1 MTAILQLHAHLQ
13 YQFALIRL
21 DNPPVNGLSHAT
33 RAAIAAH
40 LATALAD
47 TRVTAILITGSGKTF
62 SGGADIR
69 EFGSDRAFAEPM
81 LPALLQQIEQADK
94 PVIAMVNGVCM
105 GGGFELALACHYRVV
120 LSGVQFA
127 LPEVKLGLLPGAGG
141 TQRLPRLLPM
151 AKCVEM
157 VCEGKSFTSDYL
169 QHVPGACLFDVLVD
183 TGGKEQSSDEL
194 LLAACTLASEIAA
207 QRPLPQT
214 SLRAVLSLSANET
227 SLFQQTR
234 LALQKKSGH
243 LPAPFA
249 CLDALEASL
258 HGSFAN
264 GMQLERELFTRLI
277 NGEESKALRHAFMAE
292 RAASKLENVDASA
305 VPREISSVAVIGA
318 GTMGAGIAMCF
329 ANAGIPVTM
338 LDTQASS
345 LEKGLERIRQT
356 YQSSLEKNKISIGE
370 FEKRRTLVRGAQSYA
385 EIADADVVIE
395 AVFEDMQ
402 VKQSVFQQL
411 DAVMK
416 PGAIL
421 ASNTSTLDLNQI
433 ARLTQRPTDVIG
445 LHFFSPA
452 NVMPLLEIV
461 RGELTSDA
469 VLLSCS
475 QLAKRIKKI
484 AVVAGVCDGFIG
496 NRMLEQYTKQAAFLL
511 EEGCTPQQVDRAIER
526 FGFAMGPFRM
536 NDLAGNDIS
545 WAIRQRRR
553 AANPAVV
560 YSKLGDLLCE
570 LGRYGQKTQAGWYD
584 YRPNE
589 RTAYPSTIVEQLIR
603 QHAHDTGIAQRQIND
618 DEIVQRLVLAL
629 ANEGRKIL
637 RDKIAVR
644 ASDIDVVYL
653 KGYGFPAHRGGPM
666 FFAQSLGWDA
676 VDTRIAE
683 FARGHRGE
691 TWVVD

>member
-1 MTAILQLHAHLQ
+1 MTATLHLHSHLHH
-13 YQFALIRL
+13 QFAVIQLQ
-21 DNPPVNGLSHAT
+21 NPPVNGLSHAT
-33 RAAIAAH
+33 RVAVAAH

-47 TRVTAILITGSGKTF
+47 PNVTAILITGAGKAF
-62 SGGADIR
+62 SGGADIK

-81 LPALLQQIEQADK
+81 LPTLLHRIEQSDK
-94 PVIAMVNGVCM
+94 PVIAVLNGVCM
-105 GGGFELALACHYRVV
+105 GGGLELALACHYRVAAR
-120 LSGVQFA
+120 GVQFA

-151 AKCVEM
+151 TSCVEM
-157 VCEGKSFTSDYL
+157 ICEGKSLSSDQLYRL
-169 QHVPGACLFDVLVD
+169 PESRLFDMFVD
-183 TGGKEQSSDEL
+183 EVAKENDTEYVMQ
-194 LLAACTLASEIAA
+194 AAYNFAA
-207 QRPLPQT
+207 GVTTQRPLPIT
-214 SLRAVLSLSANET
+214 SSRSVLALQANET
-227 SLFQQTR
+227 LIFQQTR
-234 LALQKKSGH
+234 QALQKKSAH
-243 LPAPFA
+243 LPASVA
-249 CLDALEASL
+249 CLDALEASTRE
-258 HGSFAN
+258 SFAD
-264 GMQLERELFTRLI
+264 GEKLERELFARLI
-277 NGEESKALRHAFMAE
+277 EGSESKALRHAFIAE
-292 RAASKLENVDASA
+292 RAASKLDGVAPDTVSRN
-305 VPREISSVAVIGA
+305 ITSVAVIGA
-318 GTMGAGIAMCF
+318 GTMGTGIAMCF
-329 ANAGIPVTM
+329 ANAGIAVMM

-345 LEKGLERIRQT
+345 LEKGIERIRQT
-356 YQSSLEKNKISIGE
+356 YQTALEKNKISISE
-370 FEKRRTLVRGAQSYA
+370 FEKRRALVRGVCSYDDIAQV
-385 EIADADVVIE
+385 DLVIE

-416 PGAIL
+416 TGAIL

-433 ARLTQRPTDVIG
+433 AQFTRRPADVIG

-461 RGELTSDA
+461 RAKLTSDE

-475 QLAKRIKKI
+475 QLAKKIKKV

-511 EEGCTPQQVDRAIER
+511 EEGCTPQQVDRAMEN

-589 RTAYPSTIVEQLIR
+589 RTAYPSTIVEQFIK
-603 QHAHDTGIAQRQIND
+603 QYAHDTGIAQRQISD
-618 DEIVQRLVLAL
+618 EEIVQRLVFAL

-644 ASDIDVVYL
+644 ASDIDIVYL

-666 FFAQSLGWDA
+666 FYAESLKWDV
-676 VDTRIAE
+676 VDTKIAE
-683 FARGHRGE
+683 FARGHRGG
-691 TWVVD
+691 TWVSP

>member
-1 MTAILQLHAHLQ
+1 MTATLRLHSHLQHQFAVIQLH
-13 YQFALIRL
+13 
-21 DNPPVNGLSHAT
+21 NPPVNGLSHAT
-33 RAAIAAH
+33 RAAVATHLRAA
-40 LATALAD
+40 LTDPA
-47 TRVTAILITGSGKTF
+47 VTAIFIIGSGKAF
-62 SGGADIR
+62 SGGADIK
-69 EFGSDRAFAEPM
+69 EFGSDRAFAEPT
-81 LPALLQQIEQADK
+81 LPALLHDIEQANK
-94 PVIAMVNGVCM
+94 PVIAVLNGICM
-105 GGGFELALACHYRVV
+105 GGGFELALACHYRVAAP
-120 LSGVQFA
+120 GVQFA

-151 AKCVEM
+151 SVCIELI
-157 VCEGKSFTSDYL
+157 CEGKSMMSDQL
-169 QHVPGACLFDVLVD
+169 SRLPDSRLFDLCMD
-183 TGGKEQSSDEL
+183 DLPKENADENL
-194 LLAACTLASEIAA
+194 LRAAFDFVANQAL
-207 QRPLPQT
+207 QRPLPVT
-214 SLRAVLSLSANET
+214 SAREVLALPAKDVSI
-227 SLFQQTR
+227 FQQAR
-234 LALQKKSGH
+234 LALQKKSTH
-243 LPAPFA
+243 LPAPIA
-249 CLDALEASL
+249 CLDALEASTR
-258 HGSFAN
+258 GSFAD
-264 GMQLERELFTRLI
+264 GEKLERELFTRLI
-277 NGEESKALRHAFMAE
+277 ESSESKALRHAFIAE
-292 RAASKLENVDASA
+292 RAASKLEGIAIDTL
-305 VPREISSVAVIGA
+305 PREISSVAVIGA

-329 ANAGIPVTM
+329 ANAGMPVM
-338 LDTQASS
+338 ILDTQASS
-345 LEKGLERIRQT
+345 LEKGIERIRQT
-356 YQSSLEKNKISIGE
+356 NQTALEKNKISIAE
-370 FEKRRTLVRGAQSYA
+370 FEKRSALVRGVLRYEDIAQ
-385 EIADADVVIE
+385 ADVVIE

-416 PGAIL
+416 PSAIL

-433 ARLTQRPTDVIG
+433 AQLTRRPADVIG

-461 RGELTSDA
+461 RTELTSDA

-475 QLAKRIKKI
+475 QLAKKIKKV

-511 EEGCTPQQVDRAIER
+511 EEGCTPSQVDRAMEN

-570 LGRYGQKTQAGWYD
+570 QGRYGQKTQAGWYD

-589 RTAYPSTIVEQLIR
+589 RTAYPSTKVEQFIR
-603 QHAHDTGIAQRQIND
+603 QHAHDMGFAQRQVSD
-618 DEIVQRLVLAL
+618 EEIVQRLVFAL

-653 KGYGFPAHRGGPM
+653 KGYGFPTHRGGPM
-666 FFAQSLGWDA
+666 FYAQSVGWEMLDARINEFAQ
-676 VDTRIAE
+676 
-683 FARGHRGE
+683 GHRGA
-691 TWVVD
+691 TWVLP

>member
-1 MTAILQLHAHLQ
+1 MTAILHLHSHLHH
-13 YQFALIRL
+13 QFAVIQFQ
-21 DNPPVNGLSHAT
+21 NPPVNGLSHAT
-33 RAAIAAH
+33 RAAVAAH

-47 TRVTAILITGSGKTF
+47 PKVTAILITGAGKSF
-62 SGGADIR
+62 SGGADIK
-69 EFGSDRAFAEPM
+69 EFGSDRAFAEPT
-81 LPALLQQIEQADK
+81 LPALLHHIEQSGK
-94 PVIAMVNGVCM
+94 PVIAVLNGVCM
-105 GGGFELALACHYRVV
+105 GGGLELALACHYRVV
-120 LSGVQFA
+120 ARGVQFA

-151 AKCVEM
+151 TSCIEM
-157 VCEGKSFTSDYL
+157 ICEGKSLSSDQLYRL
-169 QHVPGACLFDVLVD
+169 PDSRLFDLLVD
-183 TGGKEQSSDEL
+183 EVSKESGTKYVMQ
-194 LLAACTLASEIAA
+194 AAYNFAASVAT
-207 QRPLPQT
+207 QRPLPMT
-214 SLRAVLSLSANET
+214 SSRPVLALQANET
-227 SLFQQTR
+227 LIFQQTR
-234 LALQKKSGH
+234 QALQKKLAQ
-243 LPAPFA
+243 LPAPLA
-249 CLDALEASL
+249 CLDALEASVR
-258 HGSFAN
+258 GSFAD
-264 GMQLERELFTRLI
+264 GEKLERELFARLI
-277 NGEESKALRHAFMAE
+277 EGSESKALRHAFIAE
-292 RAASKLENVDASA
+292 RAASKLDGVAPDT
-305 VPREISSVAVIGA
+305 VPRDIASVAVIGA
-318 GTMGAGIAMCF
+318 GTMGTGIAMCF
-329 ANAGIPVTM
+329 ANAGIAVMM

-345 LEKGLERIRQT
+345 LEKGIERIRQT
-356 YQSSLEKNKISIGE
+356 YQTALEKNKLSIAE
-370 FEKRRTLVRGAQSYA
+370 FEKRRALVRGVSSYDDIAQ
-385 EIADADVVIE
+385 ADLVIE

-433 ARLTQRPTDVIG
+433 AQLTSRPADVIG

-461 RGELTSDA
+461 RAELTSGE

-475 QLAKRIKKI
+475 LLAKKIKKV

-511 EEGCTPQQVDRAIER
+511 EEGCTPQQVDRAMEN

-553 AANPAVV
+553 ATNPAAV

-589 RTAYPSTIVEQLIR
+589 RTAYSSPIVEQFIK
-603 QHAHDTGIAQRQIND
+603 QHAHDTGITQRQISD
-618 DEIVQRLVLAL
+618 EEIVQRLVFAL

-644 ASDIDVVYL
+644 ASDIDIVYL

-666 FFAQSLGWDA
+666 FYAQSLGWEWVDA
-676 VDTRIAE
+676 RINE
-683 FARGHRGE
+683 YSLGHRGS
-691 TWVVD
+691 TWVLP